1 MKTDSLKIALAN
13 HIEASLVIQSLHWN
27 VTGVNF
33 PVYHEFFGRI
43 YEMYHGRIDR
53 LAEYIR
59 IVDLNEYVNGSTSVI
74 SANKTLELD
83 LVTGSDIQAML
94 EVAHRANQELMKN
107 MKTLFT
113 DSVSE
118 PGLENY
124 CAEVL
129 DDYRKLNWQLSACLK
144 K

>member
-1 MKTDSLKIALAN
+1 MKTDSLKVALAN
-13 HIEASLVIQSLHWN
+13 HIEASLVIRSLHWN

-33 PVYHEFFGRI
+33 PLYHEFFGKI

-59 IVDLNEYVNGSTSVI
+59 IVDINEFVNGSTSII
-74 SANKTLELD
+74 SRNKTLELD
-83 LVTGSDIQAML
+83 LVTGSDIRGML
-94 EVAHRANQELMKN
+94 EVAHKANLALIVD
-107 MKTLFT
+107 MKTLYT

-129 DDYRKLNWQLSACLK
+129 DDYRKLNWQLSASLK